1 MGGDEED
8 LRTKLLALEKNVNDP
23 ALNAR
28 GEEIWAR
35 MLIVQERA
43 RLLKSEI
50 ERAGTDAPDILDEEM
65 SSRAKKVCSYF
76 TLLLP
81 LPKER
86 NIY

>member
-8 LRTKLLALEKNVNDP
+8 LRAKLMTLEKSINDP
-23 ALNAR
+23 GLGAR

-50 ERAGTDAPDILDEEM
+50 EKNGQETVGILDEEM
-65 SSRAKKVCSYF
+65 SRRAKKVFC
-76 TLLLP
+76 TLHEANL
-81 LPKER
+81 
-86 NIY
+86 Y